1 MTEVT
6 TENKPWWQS
15 RTIIGAAAVVLA
27 SVLGGGNAV
36 LQQEI
41 TDLVLNAVA
50 LAGAAMS
57 IYGRFFAT
65 SKLTK

>member
-15 RTIIGAAAVVLA
+15 RTIIGALVAVIAGIV
-27 SVLGGGNAV
+27 GGGNAA

-41 TDLVLNAVA
+41 TDLMLNAVV

-57 IYGRFFAT
+57 IYGRFFAK

>member
-6 TENKPWWQS
+6 VETKPWWQS
-15 RTIIGAAAVVLA
+15 RTIIGALVAVIA

-50 LAGAAMS
+50 IVGAAMS

>member
-15 RTIIGAAAVVLA
+15 RTIIGALTVVLA

-36 LQQEI
+36 LQQEL

-50 LAGAAMS
+50 LLGAVMS

>member
-6 TENKPWWQS
+6 VEAKPWWQS
-15 RTIIGAAAVVLA
+15 RTIIGAAAVVFA

-36 LQQEI
+36 LQQEL

-50 LAGAAMS
+50 VFGAAVS

-65 SKLTK
+65 SKLK

>member
-1 MTEVT
+1 V
-6 TENKPWWQS
+6 
-15 RTIIGAAAVVLA
+15 AVIAGIV
-27 SVLGGGNAV
+27 GGGNAA

-41 TDLVLNAVA
+41 TDLMLNAVV

-57 IYGRFFAT
+57 IYGRFFAK